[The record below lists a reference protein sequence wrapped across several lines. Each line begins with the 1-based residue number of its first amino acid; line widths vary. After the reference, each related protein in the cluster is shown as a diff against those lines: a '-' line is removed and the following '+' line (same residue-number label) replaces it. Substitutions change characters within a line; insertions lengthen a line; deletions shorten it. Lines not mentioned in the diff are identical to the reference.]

1 MRHRPVPPVLATLAL
16 TLTLALAAP
25 AAAREIRLTTTLARN
40 FIGGAYAAVYLV
52 DAEGKYVQ
60 TLHVFGYNTRYYS
73 HFRNWWRATDQAG
86 ADRAAEVDGKSGAS
100 VRRGE
105 VAELTLDLADE
116 LFDAGFVLR
125 IDSTLYEGRDY
136 GTDAEVPLAA
146 ASAGVEVDGRGY
158 VKSLRFDL

>member
-1 MRHRPVPPVLATLAL
+1 MRLHPAPLGLASLAL
-16 TLTLALAAP
+16 TFALAVP
-25 AAAREIRLTTTLARN
+25 AAAREVKLTTTMARN

-52 DAEGKYVQ
+52 DAEGKYAQ

-100 VRRGE
+100 VRRGD

-136 GTDAEVPLAA
+136 GTDAEVPLAT
-146 ASAGVEVDGRGY
+146 ASAGVAVDGRGY
-158 VKSLRFDL
+158 VKSLQFDL

>member
-1 MRHRPVPPVLATLAL
+1 MRLRPAPFGLASLAV
-16 TLTLALAAP
+16 TLALAAP
-25 AAAREIRLTTTLARN
+25 AAAREIKLTTTMARN

-52 DAEGKYVQ
+52 DAEGKYLR

-73 HFRNWWRATDQAG
+73 HFRNWYRATDLAKV
-86 ADRAAEVDGKSGAS
+86 DRAAEVDGKSGAS

-105 VAELTLDLADE
+105 VAEVTLDLADE
-116 LFDAGFVLR
+116 LFEAGYVLR

-146 ASAGVEVDGRGY
+146 ASSGVTVDGRGY
-158 VKSLRFDL
+158 VKSLKFDL